1 MWLKEEE
8 RDSFCV
14 SPKILDQSAAD
25 PCEAV
30 KWHSDA
36 HRSISASLSALAV
49 STVASQQRGPEF
61 DSTICVE
68 FACSLY
74 SGAFALQQSHK

>member
-8 RDSFCV
+8 RGRFCV
-14 SPKILDQSAAD
+14 SPKILDQS
-25 PCEAV
+25 EAV
-30 KWHSDA
+30 KWHSDV